1 MHHEDDIFTVP
12 EKSEM
17 ELPEQLRQMQQIASS
32 AGKEI
37 LSVYEDRRPIDVT
50 VKADNSPLTEA
61 DRRAHNVIVE
71 QLAALPEK
79 YPILSEESDAVSF
92 QQRSSW
98 ETYWL
103 VDPLDGTKEFIGRN
117 GEFTVNIAL
126 VENGIARA
134 GVVHV
139 PVSGDSFIGELGQ
152 GAWKLAG
159 DEPPQPLLPTSL
171 DPKSQQL
178 RIVASRNHRGPD
190 VDRIIMALEQDLE
203 AVEVVSMGS
212 SLKFCLLAE
221 GKADVYPRLAP
232 TSEWDTA
239 AAHAVLRAAGGDVVT
254 TQFVPLRYNQ
264 KAELLN
270 PHFIAVA
277 DASFDWRTRLAPMLT
292 D

>member
-1 MHHEDDIFTVP
+1 MHYEDDIFILQ

-17 ELPEQLRQMQQIASS
+17 ELSEQLRQMQQIACS

-37 LSVYEDRRPIDVT
+37 LSIYEDSRSIDVM

-71 QLAALPEK
+71 QLAALPWK

-92 QQRSSW
+92 QQRRSW

-103 VDPLDGTKEFIGRN
+103 VDPLDGTKEFISRN

-126 VENGIARA
+126 VDNGIARA

-139 PVSGDSFIGELGQ
+139 PVSGVSYIGELGL

-159 DEPPQPLLPTSL
+159 DEPPRPLIPTSL
-171 DPKSQQL
+171 DPKSQHL
-178 RIVASRNHRGPD
+178 RIIASRNHRGPNI
-190 VDRIIMALEQDLE
+190 DRIISALEQDFA

-212 SLKFCLLAE
+212 SLKFCLLAAGE
-221 GKADVYPRLAP
+221 ADIYPRLAP

-277 DASFDWRTRLAPMLT
+277 DASFDWRAKLAPVLAV
-292 D
+292 

>member
-1 MHHEDDIFTVP
+1 
-12 EKSEM
+12 M
-17 ELPEQLRQMQQIASS
+17 ELSEQLRKMQQIASS

-37 LSVYEDRRPIDVT
+37 LSVYEDSRPIDVT

-92 QQRSSW
+92 QQRSGW

-103 VDPLDGTKEFIGRN
+103 VDPLDGTKEFISRN

-126 VENGIARA
+126 VESGIARA

-139 PVSGDSFIGELGQ
+139 PLSGDSYIGELGQ

-159 DEPPQPLLPTSL
+159 DESPQPLLPTSL
-171 DPKSQQL
+171 DSKSQHL

-190 VDRIIMALEQDLE
+190 VDRIIMALEQDFE

-264 KAELLN
+264 KSGLLN
-270 PHFIAVA
+270 PFFIAVA
-277 DASFDWRTRLAPMLT
+277 DARFDWRTRLAPVLT
-292 D
+292 ETPAG

>member
-1 MHHEDDIFTVP
+1 
-12 EKSEM
+12 M
-17 ELPEQLRQMQQIASS
+17 ELSEQLRQMQQIACC

-37 LSVYEDRRPIDVT
+37 LSIYEDSRPTDVM

-92 QQRSSW
+92 QQRRSW

-103 VDPLDGTKEFIGRN
+103 VDPLDGTKEFISRN

-126 VENGIARA
+126 VDNGIARA

-139 PVSGDSFIGELGQ
+139 PVSGVSYMGELGL

-159 DEPPQPLLPTSL
+159 DEPPRPLIPTSL
-171 DPKSQQL
+171 DPKSQHL
-178 RIVASRNHRGPD
+178 RIIASRNHRGPNI
-190 VDRIIMALEQDLE
+190 DRIISALEQDFA

-212 SLKFCLLAE
+212 SLKFCLLAAGE
-221 GKADVYPRLAP
+221 ADIYPRLAP

-277 DASFDWRTRLAPMLT
+277 DASFDWRAKLAPVLAV
-292 D
+292 

>member
-1 MHHEDDIFTVP
+1 MHYEDDIFTVP

-103 VDPLDGTKEFIGRN
+103 VDPLDGTKEFISRN

-139 PVSGDSFIGELGQ
+139 PVSGVSYMGELGC
-152 GAWKLAG
+152 GAWKQVG
-159 DEPPQPLLPTSL
+159 DEPPQPLVPTSL
-171 DPKSQQL
+171 DPKTQQL
-178 RIVASRNHRGPD
+178 RVVASRNHRGAN
-190 VDRIIMALEQDLE
+190 VDRIISALEQDFA

>member
-1 MHHEDDIFTVP
+1 MHYEDDIFILQ

-17 ELPEQLRQMQQIASS
+17 ELSEQLRQMQQIACS

-37 LSVYEDRRPIDVT
+37 LSIYEDSRSIDVM

-71 QLAALPEK
+71 QLAALPGK

-92 QQRSSW
+92 QQRRSW

-103 VDPLDGTKEFIGRN
+103 VDPLDGTKEFISRN

-126 VENGIARA
+126 VDNGIARA

-139 PVSGDSFIGELGQ
+139 PVSGVSYIGELGL

-159 DEPPQPLLPTSL
+159 DEPPRPLIPTSL
-171 DPKSQQL
+171 DPKSQHL
-178 RIVASRNHRGPD
+178 RIIASRNHRGPNI
-190 VDRIIMALEQDLE
+190 DRIISALEQDFA

-212 SLKFCLLAE
+212 SLKFCLLAAGE
-221 GKADVYPRLAP
+221 ADIYPRLAP

-277 DASFDWRTRLAPMLT
+277 DASFDWRAKLAPVLAV
-292 D
+292 

>member
-1 MHHEDDIFTVP
+1 
-12 EKSEM
+12 M
-17 ELPEQLRQMQQIASS
+17 ELSERLRKMQQIASS

-37 LSVYEDRRPIDVT
+37 LSVYEDSRPIDVT

-92 QQRSSW
+92 QQRSGW

-103 VDPLDGTKEFIGRN
+103 VDPLDGTKEFISRN

-126 VENGIARA
+126 VESGIARA

-139 PVSGDSFIGELGQ
+139 PLSGDSYIGELDQ
-152 GAWKLAG
+152 GAWKLTG
-159 DEPPQPLLPTSL
+159 DESPQPLLPTSM
-171 DPKSQQL
+171 DSKSQHL

-190 VDRIIMALEQDLE
+190 VDRIIMALEQDFE

-264 KAELLN
+264 KSELLN
-270 PHFIAVA
+270 PFFIAVA
-277 DASFDWRTRLAPMLT
+277 DASFDWRTRLAPVLT

>member
-1 MHHEDDIFTVP
+1 
-12 EKSEM
+12 M
-17 ELPEQLRQMQQIASS
+17 ELSEQLRQMQQIACC
-32 AGKEI
+32 AGEEI
-37 LSVYEDRRPIDVT
+37 LSIYEDSRPTDVM

-92 QQRSSW
+92 QQRRSW

-103 VDPLDGTKEFIGRN
+103 VDPLDGTKEFISRN

-126 VENGIARA
+126 VDNGIARA

-139 PVSGDSFIGELGQ
+139 PVSGVSYMGELGL

-159 DEPPQPLLPTSL
+159 DEPPRPLIPTSL
-171 DPKSQQL
+171 DPKSQHL
-178 RIVASRNHRGPD
+178 RIIASRNHRGPNI
-190 VDRIIMALEQDLE
+190 DRIISALEQDFA

-212 SLKFCLLAE
+212 SLKFCLLAAGE
-221 GKADVYPRLAP
+221 ADIYPRLAP

-277 DASFDWRTRLAPMLT
+277 DASFDWRAKLAPVLAV
-292 D
+292 

>member
-1 MHHEDDIFTVP
+1 
-12 EKSEM
+12 M
-17 ELPEQLRQMQQIASS
+17 ELSERLRKMQQIASS

-37 LSVYEDRRPIDVT
+37 LSVYEDSRPIDVT

-92 QQRSSW
+92 QQRSGW

-103 VDPLDGTKEFIGRN
+103 VDPLDGTKEFISRN

-126 VENGIARA
+126 VESGIARA

-139 PVSGDSFIGELGQ
+139 PLSGDSYIGELGQ
-152 GAWKLAG
+152 GAWKLAA
-159 DEPPQPLLPTSL
+159 DESPQPLLPTSL
-171 DPKSQQL
+171 DSKSQHL

-190 VDRIIMALEQDLE
+190 VDRIIMALEQDFE

-264 KAELLN
+264 KSGLLN
-270 PHFIAVA
+270 PFFIAVA
-277 DASFDWRTRLAPMLT
+277 DASFDWRTRLAPVLT